1 MKIRQSLLLFCVL
14 FFNFLSPVQS
24 YRPDWKDVVDQ
35 FQDKIKW
42 ERASYEVEVQVFD
55 PFRQQEDGT
64 PLEVPHLAY
73 RQLVH
78 WKNDEYLTVETMNL
92 EGVMLHYFY
101 EVEGTRVNEN
111 IAKNRKFDWMEL
123 RPYYIFFFS
132 HDLENFK
139 AALKELEIPAN
150 THTMYLAPDGNVY
163 HRFGHPEHGPHLLM
177 NTAANRID
185 SINFPINVPD
195 GSTQLLSIRFK
206 NFEEVGY
213 RSKKIKYPLV
223 TEIYLAD
230 RLFQRRNI
238 KKLKELSRLP
248 WRRLKQLAED
258 YRPKL
263 YGSMNLNY
271 RN

>member
-1 MKIRQSLLLFCVL
+1 VKLHRFFLLFAC
-14 FFNFLSPVQS
+14 FHILSVPALLAYQ
-24 YRPDWKDVVDQ
+24 PDWIDVVDQ

-42 ERASYEVEVQVFD
+42 ERASYEAEVQVFD
-55 PFRQQEDGT
+55 PFRQLEDGT
-64 PLEVPHLAY
+64 PLEIPHLAY
-73 RQLVH
+73 KQLIH

-92 EGVMLHYFY
+92 DGVMLHYFY
-101 EVEGTRVNEN
+101 EVEGTRINEH
-111 IAKNRKFDWMEL
+111 IAKNRLFEWMDL

-132 HDLENFK
+132 HDLEHFR
-139 AALKELEIPAN
+139 AALKELEIPTN

-185 SINFPINVPD
+185 SINFPINAPD

-213 RSKKIKYPLV
+213 GSKKIKYPMA
-223 TEIYLAD
+223 TEFYLAD

-258 YRPKL
+258 YRPKP

>member
-213 RSKKIKYPLV
+213 GSQKIKYPM
-223 TEIYLAD
+223 TTKFYLAD

-248 WRRLKQLAED
+248 WRHLKQLAED